1 MTALQQAVE
10 HLIAKIQ
17 QAKQTTHRVMVQLDL
32 PIQAELIDWMENQPV
47 FPKFYW
53 QSRDGQEEVV
63 ALGQVKTFTDPLAA
77 EKVIHDDQR
86 VWGGRSFDGRT
97 DRNRRCLSAF
107 FFLPQLE
114 IMRHGQTWSV
124 AINLGDDYQKVLD
137 GLA

>member
-1 MTALQQAVE
+1 
-10 HLIAKIQ
+10 
-17 QAKQTTHRVMVQLDL
+17 MVQLDL

-86 VWGGRSFDGRT
+86 VWAVALLMVVLIVIDAVYRLFSFCPNLRLCAT
-97 DRNRRCLSAF
+97 AK
-107 FFLPQLE
+107 
-114 IMRHGQTWSV
+114 HGQLRL
-124 AINLGDDYQKVLD
+124 I
-137 GLA
+137 